1 MILHALTR
9 YYQRKAAS
17 DGNVAPE
24 GFENKEIPFVIVLD
38 ETGKFIQLEDTR
50 EQQGKK
56 KIGRK
61 FLVPKGLGRAGS
73 KSYEVSNILWD
84 HYGYVLAHPK
94 EDDEKSDI
102 LAQNQHK
109 SFIAKVDELKQALPE
124 DAGIQAV
131 SAFLAQAD
139 EVAKVRLAE
148 GWQECAKIK
157 GCNLSFRLVDE
168 AAALVCQ
175 SKAVQ
180 DYLSKNNRDADDREI
195 ESDKFYGICLVTGK
209 RTKIANL
216 HTDIK
221 GINKTPKSPFISANL
236 DAFKSYGKGQ
246 DKDNG
251 LMYPIGEQ
259 TMFEYT
265 TALNMLLDGENRFR
279 IGEVSVVCWSEK
291 PTPLES
297 KVALKIN
304 GGGKDN
310 PDAHIDEVKALYKSL
325 HNGKYMEPNGKD
337 KFYLLGLSPNSARIV
352 VRFWHETT
360 VAALSENIARWY
372 DDLQIVRG
380 EKSIYPEFMPLMRLL
395 CGLVLDGKAENLPP
409 DLIANVTQSAL
420 VNRPLPVSLLQI
432 ALRRNKAEQKI
443 TYGRAAL
450 IKAYLNRAIR
460 SGSLKNTKELSMSL
474 DRERNDIGYVLGR
487 LFAVLEKT
495 QSEAN
500 PSLNATI
507 GDRYFGSA
515 SSTPIAV
522 FGTLMRLSPHHLSK
536 LEYEGRAVHL
546 KWEIGQILDK
556 CQKFPNHLNLE
567 QQGLFAIGYYH
578 ETQFLFTKDA
588 LKTLFNQAKP
598 AKE

>member
-38 ETGKFIQLEDTR
+38 KAGKFIQLEDTR

-73 KSYEVSNILWD
+73 KSYEVSNTLWD

-109 SFIAKVDELKQALPE
+109 SFIAKVEELKQVLPD

-139 EVAKVRLAE
+139 EVIKVRQAE

-168 AAALVCQ
+168 PVALVCQ

-180 DYLSKNNRDADDREI
+180 AYLAAAKAEV
-195 ESDKFYGICLVTGK
+195 SDGIQEGICLVTGK
-209 RTKIANL
+209 KTTIARL
-216 HTDIK
+216 HNAVK
-221 GINKTPKSPFISANL
+221 GVNAKPSPFTSVNL
-236 DAFKSYGKGQ
+236 AAFESYGKQQGFIF
-246 DKDNG
+246 
-251 LMYPIGEQ
+251 PVGEQ

-279 IGEVSVVCWSEK
+279 IGEVSIVCWSEK

-588 LKTLFNQAKP
+588 LKTLFNQAKS

>member
-38 ETGKFIQLEDTR
+38 KTGKFIQLEDTR

-102 LAQNQHK
+102 WAQNQHK

-131 SAFLAQAD
+131 SAFLAQAN

-157 GCNLSFRLVDE
+157 GCNLSFRLVDG
-168 AAALVCQ
+168 AVALVCQ

-180 DYLSKNNRDADDREI
+180 AYLAAAKAEV
-195 ESDKFYGICLVTGK
+195 SDGIQEGICLVTGK
-209 RTKIANL
+209 KTTIARL
-216 HTDIK
+216 HNAVK
-221 GINKTPKSPFISANL
+221 GVNAKPSPFTSVNL
-236 DAFKSYGKGQ
+236 AAFESYGKQQGFIF
-246 DKDNG
+246 
-251 LMYPIGEQ
+251 PVGEQ

-297 KVALKIN
+297 KVALRIN

-420 VNRPLPVSLLQI
+420 ANRPLPVGLLQI

>member
-38 ETGKFIQLEDTR
+38 KTGKFIQLEDTR

-109 SFIAKVDELKQALPE
+109 SFIAKVDELKQALPD

-131 SAFLAQAD
+131 SAFLAQAE

-168 AAALVCQ
+168 SVALVCQ

-180 DYLSKNNRDADDREI
+180 AYLAAAKAEV
-195 ESDKFYGICLVTGK
+195 SDGIQEGICLVTGK
-209 RTKIANL
+209 KTTIARL
-216 HTDIK
+216 HNAVK
-221 GINKTPKSPFISANL
+221 GVNAKPSPFTSVNL
-236 DAFKSYGKGQ
+236 AAFESYGKQQGFIF
-246 DKDNG
+246 
-251 LMYPIGEQ
+251 PVGEQ

>member
-38 ETGKFIQLEDTR
+38 KAGKFIQLEDTR

-73 KSYEVSNILWD
+73 KSYEVSNTLWD

-109 SFIAKVDELKQALPE
+109 SFIAKVDELKQALPD

-139 EVAKVRLAE
+139 EVIKVRQAE

-168 AAALVCQ
+168 PVALVCQ

-180 DYLSKNNRDADDREI
+180 AYLAAAKAEV
-195 ESDKFYGICLVTGK
+195 SDGIQEGICLVTGK
-209 RTKIANL
+209 KTTIARL
-216 HTDIK
+216 HNAVK
-221 GINKTPKSPFISANL
+221 GVNAKPSPFTSVNL
-236 DAFKSYGKGQ
+236 AAFESYGKQQGFIF
-246 DKDNG
+246 
-251 LMYPIGEQ
+251 PVGEQ

-420 VNRPLPVSLLQI
+420 ANRPLPVGLLQI

-500 PSLNATI
+500 PSLNTTI

>member
-38 ETGKFIQLEDTR
+38 KAGKFIQLEDTR

-73 KSYEVSNILWD
+73 KSYEVSNTLWD

-109 SFIAKVDELKQALPE
+109 SFIAKVDELKQALP
-124 DAGIQAV
+124 DDVGIQAV

-168 AAALVCQ
+168 PVALVCQ

-180 DYLSKNNRDADDREI
+180 AYLAAAKAEV
-195 ESDKFYGICLVTGK
+195 SDGIQEGICLVTGK
-209 RTKIANL
+209 KTTIARL
-216 HTDIK
+216 HNAVK
-221 GINKTPKSPFISANL
+221 GVNAKPSPFTSVNL
-236 DAFKSYGKGQ
+236 AAFESYGKQQGFIF
-246 DKDNG
+246 
-251 LMYPIGEQ
+251 PVGEQ

-297 KVALKIN
+297 KVALRIN

-420 VNRPLPVSLLQI
+420 ANRPLPVGLLQI

-588 LKTLFNQAKP
+588 LKTLFNQAKS

>member
-38 ETGKFIQLEDTR
+38 KAGKFIQLEDTR

-109 SFIAKVDELKQALPE
+109 SFIAKVDELKQALP
-124 DAGIQAV
+124 DDVGIQAV

-139 EVAKVRLAE
+139 EVAKVRQAE

-168 AAALVCQ
+168 SVALVCQ

-180 DYLSKNNRDADDREI
+180 AYLAAAKAEV
-195 ESDKFYGICLVTGK
+195 SDGIQEGICLVTGK
-209 RTKIANL
+209 KTTIARL
-216 HTDIK
+216 HNAVK
-221 GINKTPKSPFISANL
+221 GVNAKPSPFTSVNL
-236 DAFKSYGKGQ
+236 AAFESYGKQQGFIF
-246 DKDNG
+246 
-251 LMYPIGEQ
+251 PVGEQ

-420 VNRPLPVSLLQI
+420 ANRPLPVGLLQI

>member
-38 ETGKFIQLEDTR
+38 KAGKFIQLEDTR

-73 KSYEVSNILWD
+73 KSYEVSNTLWD

-109 SFIAKVDELKQALPE
+109 SFIAKVDELKQALP
-124 DAGIQAV
+124 DDVGIQAV

-168 AAALVCQ
+168 SVALVCQ

-180 DYLSKNNRDADDREI
+180 AYLAAAKAEV
-195 ESDKFYGICLVTGK
+195 SDGIQEGICLVTGK
-209 RTKIANL
+209 KTTIARL
-216 HTDIK
+216 HNAVK
-221 GINKTPKSPFISANL
+221 GVNAKPSPFTSVNL
-236 DAFKSYGKGQ
+236 AAFESYGKQQGFIF
-246 DKDNG
+246 
-251 LMYPIGEQ
+251 PVGEQ

-297 KVALKIN
+297 KISLKIN

-420 VNRPLPVSLLQI
+420 ANRPLPVGLLQI

>member
-38 ETGKFIQLEDTR
+38 KAGKFIQLEDTR

-73 KSYEVSNILWD
+73 KSYEVSNTLWD

-109 SFIAKVDELKQALPE
+109 SFIAKVDELKQALP
-124 DAGIQAV
+124 DDVGIQAV

-168 AAALVCQ
+168 SVALVCQ

-180 DYLSKNNRDADDREI
+180 AYLAAAKAEV
-195 ESDKFYGICLVTGK
+195 SDGIQEGICLVTGK
-209 RTKIANL
+209 KTTIARL
-216 HTDIK
+216 HNAVK
-221 GINKTPKSPFISANL
+221 GVNAKPSPFTSVNL
-236 DAFKSYGKGQ
+236 AAFESYGKQQGFIF
-246 DKDNG
+246 
-251 LMYPIGEQ
+251 PVGEQ

-420 VNRPLPVSLLQI
+420 ANRPLPVGLLQI

>member
-38 ETGKFIQLEDTR
+38 KAGKFIQLEDTR

-73 KSYEVSNILWD
+73 KSYEVSNTLWD

-109 SFIAKVDELKQALPE
+109 SFIAKVDELKQALPD

-168 AAALVCQ
+168 PVALVCQ

-180 DYLSKNNRDADDREI
+180 AYLAAAKAEV
-195 ESDKFYGICLVTGK
+195 SDGIQEGICLVTGK
-209 RTKIANL
+209 KTTIARL
-216 HTDIK
+216 HNAVK
-221 GINKTPKSPFISANL
+221 GVNAKPSPFTSVNL
-236 DAFKSYGKGQ
+236 AAFESYGKQQGFIF
-246 DKDNG
+246 
-251 LMYPIGEQ
+251 PVGEQ

-420 VNRPLPVSLLQI
+420 ANRPLPVGLLQI

>member
-1 MILHALTR
+1 MILQELAR
-9 YYQRKAAS
+9 YYRRKAAS
-17 DGNVAPE
+17 SSNVAPE

-38 ETGKFIQLEDTR
+38 KAGRFIRLEDTR
-50 EQQGKK
+50 DGQGKK

-61 FLVPKGLGRAGS
+61 FLVPKGLGRSGG

-109 SFIAKVDELKQALPE
+109 SFIAKVDELKQALPD

-131 SAFLAQAD
+131 SAFLAQAE
-139 EVAKVRLAE
+139 EVAKVRQAE

-168 AAALVCQ
+168 PVALVCQ

-180 DYLSKNNRDADDREI
+180 AYLAAAKAEV
-195 ESDKFYGICLVTGK
+195 SDGIQEGICLVTGK
-209 RTKIANL
+209 KTTIARL
-216 HTDIK
+216 HNAVK
-221 GINKTPKSPFISANL
+221 GVNAKPSPFTSVNL
-236 DAFKSYGKGQ
+236 AAFESYGKQQGFIF
-246 DKDNG
+246 
-251 LMYPIGEQ
+251 PVGEQ

-279 IGEVSVVCWSEK
+279 IGEVSIVCWSEK

>member
-38 ETGKFIQLEDTR
+38 KAGKFIQLEDTR

-102 LAQNQHK
+102 WAQNQHK
-109 SFIAKVDELKQALPE
+109 SFIAKVDELKQALPD

-131 SAFLAQAD
+131 SAFLAQAE

-148 GWQECAKIK
+148 GWQECVKIK

-180 DYLSKNNRDADDREI
+180 AYLAAAKAEV
-195 ESDKFYGICLVTGK
+195 SDGIQEGICLVTGK
-209 RTKIANL
+209 KTTIARL
-216 HTDIK
+216 HNAVK
-221 GINKTPKSPFISANL
+221 GVNAKPSPFTSVNL
-236 DAFKSYGKGQ
+236 AAFESYGKQQGFIF
-246 DKDNG
+246 
-251 LMYPIGEQ
+251 PVGEQ

-297 KVALKIN
+297 KVALRIN

>member
-38 ETGKFIQLEDTR
+38 KAGKFIQLEDTR

-73 KSYEVSNILWD
+73 KSYEVSNTLWD

-102 LAQNQHK
+102 WAQNQHK
-109 SFIAKVDELKQALPE
+109 SFIAKVDELKQALPD

-131 SAFLAQAD
+131 SAFLAQAE

-148 GWQECAKIK
+148 GWQECVKIK

-180 DYLSKNNRDADDREI
+180 AYLAAAKAEV
-195 ESDKFYGICLVTGK
+195 SDGIQEGICLVTGK
-209 RTKIANL
+209 KTTIARL
-216 HTDIK
+216 HNAVK
-221 GINKTPKSPFISANL
+221 GVNAKPSPFTSVNL
-236 DAFKSYGKGQ
+236 AAFESYGKQQGFIF
-246 DKDNG
+246 
-251 LMYPIGEQ
+251 PVGEQ

-297 KVALKIN
+297 KVALRIN

>member
-38 ETGKFIQLEDTR
+38 KAGKFIQLEDTR

-73 KSYEVSNILWD
+73 KSYEVSNTLWD

-168 AAALVCQ
+168 PVALVCQ

-180 DYLSKNNRDADDREI
+180 AYLAAAKAEV
-195 ESDKFYGICLVTGK
+195 SDGIQEGICLVTGK
-209 RTKIANL
+209 KTTIARL
-216 HTDIK
+216 HNAVK
-221 GINKTPKSPFISANL
+221 GVNAKPSPFTSVNL
-236 DAFKSYGKGQ
+236 AAFESYGKQQGFIF
-246 DKDNG
+246 
-251 LMYPIGEQ
+251 PVGEQ

-420 VNRPLPVSLLQI
+420 ANRPLPVGLLQI

>member
-38 ETGKFIQLEDTR
+38 KAGKFIQLEDTR

-102 LAQNQHK
+102 WAQNQHK

-131 SAFLAQAD
+131 SAFLAQAN

-157 GCNLSFRLVDE
+157 GCNLSFRLVDG
-168 AAALVCQ
+168 AVALVCQ

-180 DYLSKNNRDADDREI
+180 AYLAAAKAEV
-195 ESDKFYGICLVTGK
+195 SDGIQEGICLVTGK
-209 RTKIANL
+209 KTTIARL
-216 HTDIK
+216 HNAVK
-221 GINKTPKSPFISANL
+221 GVNAKPSPFTSVNL
-236 DAFKSYGKGQ
+236 AAFESYGKQQGFIF
-246 DKDNG
+246 
-251 LMYPIGEQ
+251 PVGEQ

-297 KVALKIN
+297 KVALRIN

-420 VNRPLPVSLLQI
+420 ANRPLPVGLLQI

>member
-38 ETGKFIQLEDTR
+38 KAGKFIQLEDTR

-73 KSYEVSNILWD
+73 KSYEVSNTLWD

-109 SFIAKVDELKQALPE
+109 SFIAKVDELKQALP
-124 DAGIQAV
+124 DDVGIQAV

-139 EVAKVRLAE
+139 EVIKVRQAE

-168 AAALVCQ
+168 PVALVCQ

-180 DYLSKNNRDADDREI
+180 AYLAAAKAEV
-195 ESDKFYGICLVTGK
+195 SDGIQEGICLVTGK
-209 RTKIANL
+209 KTTIARL
-216 HTDIK
+216 HNAVK
-221 GINKTPKSPFISANL
+221 GVNAKPSPFTSVNL
-236 DAFKSYGKGQ
+236 AAFESYGKQQGFIF
-246 DKDNG
+246 
-251 LMYPIGEQ
+251 PVGEQ

-567 QQGLFAIGYYH
+567 QQGFFAIGYYH

>member
-1 MILHALTR
+1 MILQELAR
-9 YYQRKAAS
+9 YYRRKAAS
-17 DGNVAPE
+17 SSNVAPE

-38 ETGKFIQLEDTR
+38 KVGKFIQLEDTR

-73 KSYEVSNILWD
+73 KSSEVSNTLWD

-109 SFIAKVDELKQALPE
+109 SFIAKVDELKQALPD

-139 EVAKVRLAE
+139 EVAKVRQAE

-168 AAALVCQ
+168 PVALVCQ

-180 DYLSKNNRDADDREI
+180 AYLAAAKAEV
-195 ESDKFYGICLVTGK
+195 SDGIQEGICLVTGK
-209 RTKIANL
+209 KTTIARL
-216 HTDIK
+216 HNAVK
-221 GINKTPKSPFISANL
+221 GVNAKPSPFTSVNL
-236 DAFKSYGKGQ
+236 AAFESYGKQQGFIF
-246 DKDNG
+246 
-251 LMYPIGEQ
+251 PVGEQ

-279 IGEVSVVCWSEK
+279 IGEVSIVCWSEK

>member
-38 ETGKFIQLEDTR
+38 KAGKFIQLEDTR

-73 KSYEVSNILWD
+73 KSYEVSNTLWD

-109 SFIAKVDELKQALPE
+109 SFIAKVDELKQALP
-124 DAGIQAV
+124 DDVGIQAV

-168 AAALVCQ
+168 PVALVCQ

-180 DYLSKNNRDADDREI
+180 AYLAAAKAEV
-195 ESDKFYGICLVTGK
+195 SDGIQEGICLVTGK
-209 RTKIANL
+209 KTTIARL
-216 HTDIK
+216 HNAVK
-221 GINKTPKSPFISANL
+221 GVNAKPSPFTSVNL
-236 DAFKSYGKGQ
+236 AAFESYGKQQGFIF
-246 DKDNG
+246 
-251 LMYPIGEQ
+251 PVGEQ

-297 KVALKIN
+297 KISLKIN

-420 VNRPLPVSLLQI
+420 ANRPLPVGLLQI

-500 PSLNATI
+500 PSLNTTI

>member
-1 MILHALTR
+1 MILQELAR
-9 YYQRKAAS
+9 YYRRKAAS
-17 DGNVAPE
+17 SSNVAPE

-38 ETGKFIQLEDTR
+38 KAGRFIRLEDTR
-50 EQQGKK
+50 DGQGKK

-61 FLVPKGLGRAGS
+61 FLVPKGLGRSGG

-109 SFIAKVDELKQALPE
+109 SFIAKVDELKQALPD

-139 EVAKVRLAE
+139 EVAKVRQAE

-168 AAALVCQ
+168 PVALVCQ

-180 DYLSKNNRDADDREI
+180 AYLAAAKAEV
-195 ESDKFYGICLVTGK
+195 SDGIQEGICLVTGK
-209 RTKIANL
+209 KTTIARL
-216 HTDIK
+216 HNAVK
-221 GINKTPKSPFISANL
+221 GVNAKPSPFTSVNL
-236 DAFKSYGKGQ
+236 AAFESYGKQQGFIF
-246 DKDNG
+246 
-251 LMYPIGEQ
+251 PVGEQ

-297 KVALKIN
+297 KVALRIN

-420 VNRPLPVSLLQI
+420 ANRPLPVGLLQI

>member
-38 ETGKFIQLEDTR
+38 KAGKFIQLEDTR

-73 KSYEVSNILWD
+73 KSYEVSNTLWD

-109 SFIAKVDELKQALPE
+109 SFIAKVDELKQALPD

-168 AAALVCQ
+168 SVALVCQ

-180 DYLSKNNRDADDREI
+180 AYLAAAKAEV
-195 ESDKFYGICLVTGK
+195 SDGIQEGICLVTGK
-209 RTKIANL
+209 KTTIARL
-216 HTDIK
+216 HNAVK
-221 GINKTPKSPFISANL
+221 GVNAKPSPFTSVNL
-236 DAFKSYGKGQ
+236 AAFESYGKQQGFIF
-246 DKDNG
+246 
-251 LMYPIGEQ
+251 PVGEQ

-420 VNRPLPVSLLQI
+420 ANRPLPVGLLQI

>member
-38 ETGKFIQLEDTR
+38 KAGKFIQLEDTR

-131 SAFLAQAD
+131 SAFLAQAN

-168 AAALVCQ
+168 SVALVCQ

-180 DYLSKNNRDADDREI
+180 AYLAAAKAEV
-195 ESDKFYGICLVTGK
+195 SDGIQEGICLVTGK
-209 RTKIANL
+209 KTTIARL
-216 HTDIK
+216 HNAVK
-221 GINKTPKSPFISANL
+221 GVNAKPSPFTSVNL
-236 DAFKSYGKGQ
+236 AAFESYGKQQGFIF
-246 DKDNG
+246 
-251 LMYPIGEQ
+251 PVGEQ

-297 KVALKIN
+297 KVALRIN

-420 VNRPLPVSLLQI
+420 ANRPLPVGLLQI

-500 PSLNATI
+500 PSLNTTI

>member
-38 ETGKFIQLEDTR
+38 KAGKFIQLEDTR

-73 KSYEVSNILWD
+73 KSYEVSNTLWD

-102 LAQNQHK
+102 LAQNQPK
-109 SFIAKVDELKQALPE
+109 SFIAKVDELKQALPD

-139 EVAKVRLAE
+139 EVAKVRQAE

-168 AAALVCQ
+168 PVALVCQ

-180 DYLSKNNRDADDREI
+180 AYLAAAKAEV
-195 ESDKFYGICLVTGK
+195 SDGIQEGICLVTGK
-209 RTKIANL
+209 KTTIARL
-216 HTDIK
+216 HNAVK
-221 GINKTPKSPFISANL
+221 GVNAKPSPFTSVNL
-236 DAFKSYGKGQ
+236 AAFESYGKQQGFIF
-246 DKDNG
+246 
-251 LMYPIGEQ
+251 PVGEQ

-279 IGEVSVVCWSEK
+279 IGEDSVVCWSEK

-420 VNRPLPVSLLQI
+420 ANRPLPVGLLQI

>member
-38 ETGKFIQLEDTR
+38 KAGKFIQLEDTR

-73 KSYEVSNILWD
+73 KSYEVSNTLWD

-109 SFIAKVDELKQALPE
+109 SFIAKVDELKQALPD

-131 SAFLAQAD
+131 SAFLAQAE

-148 GWQECAKIK
+148 GWQECVKIK

-168 AAALVCQ
+168 AVALVCQ

-180 DYLSKNNRDADDREI
+180 AYLAAAKAEV
-195 ESDKFYGICLVTGK
+195 SDGIQEGICLVTGK
-209 RTKIANL
+209 KTTIARL
-216 HTDIK
+216 HNAVK
-221 GINKTPKSPFISANL
+221 GVNAKPSPFTSVNL
-236 DAFKSYGKGQ
+236 AAFESYGKQQGFIF
-246 DKDNG
+246 
-251 LMYPIGEQ
+251 PVGEQ

-420 VNRPLPVSLLQI
+420 ANRPLPVGLLQI

>member
-38 ETGKFIQLEDTR
+38 KAGKFIQLEDTR

-109 SFIAKVDELKQALPE
+109 SFIAKVDELKQALP
-124 DAGIQAV
+124 DDVGIQAV

-157 GCNLSFRLVDE
+157 GCNLSFRLVDG
-168 AAALVCQ
+168 AVALVCQ

-180 DYLSKNNRDADDREI
+180 AYLAAAKAEV
-195 ESDKFYGICLVTGK
+195 SDGIQEGICLVTGK
-209 RTKIANL
+209 KTTIARL
-216 HTDIK
+216 HNAVK
-221 GINKTPKSPFISANL
+221 GVNAKPSPFTSVNL
-236 DAFKSYGKGQ
+236 AAFESYGKQQGFIF
-246 DKDNG
+246 
-251 LMYPIGEQ
+251 PVGEQ

-297 KVALKIN
+297 KVALRIN

-420 VNRPLPVSLLQI
+420 ANRPLPVGLLQI

>member
-38 ETGKFIQLEDTR
+38 KTGKFIQLEDTR

-109 SFIAKVDELKQALPE
+109 SFIAKVDELKQALPD

-131 SAFLAQAD
+131 SAFLAQAE

-148 GWQECAKIK
+148 GWQECVKIK
-157 GCNLSFRLVDE
+157 GCNLSFRLVDG
-168 AAALVCQ
+168 AVALVCQ

-180 DYLSKNNRDADDREI
+180 AYLAAAKAEV
-195 ESDKFYGICLVTGK
+195 SDGIQEGICLVTGK
-209 RTKIANL
+209 KTTIARL
-216 HTDIK
+216 HNAVK
-221 GINKTPKSPFISANL
+221 GVNAKPSPFTSVNL
-236 DAFKSYGKGQ
+236 AAFESYGKQQGFIF
-246 DKDNG
+246 
-251 LMYPIGEQ
+251 PVGEQ

-297 KVALKIN
+297 KVALRIN

-420 VNRPLPVSLLQI
+420 ANRPLPVGLLQI

>member
-38 ETGKFIQLEDTR
+38 KAGKFIQLEDTR

-73 KSYEVSNILWD
+73 KSYEVSNTLWD

-109 SFIAKVDELKQALPE
+109 SFIAKVEELKQVLPD

-139 EVAKVRLAE
+139 EVIKVRQAE

-168 AAALVCQ
+168 SVALVCQ

-180 DYLSKNNRDADDREI
+180 AYLAAAKAEV
-195 ESDKFYGICLVTGK
+195 SDGIQEGICLVTGK
-209 RTKIANL
+209 KTTIARL
-216 HTDIK
+216 HNAVK
-221 GINKTPKSPFISANL
+221 GVNAKPSPFTSVNL
-236 DAFKSYGKGQ
+236 AAFESYGKQQGFIF
-246 DKDNG
+246 
-251 LMYPIGEQ
+251 PVGEQ

-297 KVALKIN
+297 KISLKIN

-588 LKTLFNQAKP
+588 LKTLFNQAKS

>member
-1 MILHALTR
+1 MILQELAR
-9 YYQRKAAS
+9 YYRRKAAS
-17 DGNVAPE
+17 SSNVAPE

-38 ETGKFIQLEDTR
+38 KAGRFIRLEDTR
-50 EQQGKK
+50 DGQGKK

-61 FLVPKGLGRAGS
+61 FLVPKGLGRSGG

-109 SFIAKVDELKQALPE
+109 SFIAKVDELKQALP
-124 DAGIQAV
+124 DDVGIQAV

-168 AAALVCQ
+168 PVALVCQ

-180 DYLSKNNRDADDREI
+180 AYLAAAKAEV
-195 ESDKFYGICLVTGK
+195 SDGIQEGICLVTGK
-209 RTKIANL
+209 KTTIARL
-216 HTDIK
+216 HNAVK
-221 GINKTPKSPFISANL
+221 GVNAKPSPFTSVNL
-236 DAFKSYGKGQ
+236 AAFESYGKQQGFIF
-246 DKDNG
+246 
-251 LMYPIGEQ
+251 PVGEQ

-279 IGEVSVVCWSEK
+279 IGEVSIVCWSEK

>member
-38 ETGKFIQLEDTR
+38 KAGKFIQLEDTR

-73 KSYEVSNILWD
+73 KSYEVSNTLWD

-109 SFIAKVDELKQALPE
+109 SFIAKVDELKQALP
-124 DAGIQAV
+124 DDVGIQAV

-168 AAALVCQ
+168 PVALVCQ

-180 DYLSKNNRDADDREI
+180 AYLAAAKAEV
-195 ESDKFYGICLVTGK
+195 SDGIQEGICLVTGK
-209 RTKIANL
+209 KTTIARL
-216 HTDIK
+216 HNAVK
-221 GINKTPKSPFISANL
+221 GVNAKPSPFTSVNL
-236 DAFKSYGKGQ
+236 AAFESYGKQQGFIF
-246 DKDNG
+246 
-251 LMYPIGEQ
+251 PVGEQ

-420 VNRPLPVSLLQI
+420 ANRPLPVGLLQI

>member
-38 ETGKFIQLEDTR
+38 KAGKFIQLEDTR

-109 SFIAKVDELKQALPE
+109 SFIAKVDELKQALP
-124 DAGIQAV
+124 DDVGIQAV

-168 AAALVCQ
+168 PVALVCQ

-180 DYLSKNNRDADDREI
+180 AYLAAAKAEV
-195 ESDKFYGICLVTGK
+195 SDGIQEGICLVTGK
-209 RTKIANL
+209 KTTIARL
-216 HTDIK
+216 HNAVK
-221 GINKTPKSPFISANL
+221 GVNAKPSPFTSVNL
-236 DAFKSYGKGQ
+236 AAFESYGKQQGFIF
-246 DKDNG
+246 
-251 LMYPIGEQ
+251 PVGEQ

-297 KVALKIN
+297 KVALRIN

-420 VNRPLPVSLLQI
+420 ANRPLPVGLLQI

>member
-38 ETGKFIQLEDTR
+38 KTGKFIQLEDTR

-109 SFIAKVDELKQALPE
+109 SFIAKVDELKQALPD

-131 SAFLAQAD
+131 SAFLAQAE
-139 EVAKVRLAE
+139 EVAKVRQAE

-168 AAALVCQ
+168 PVALVCQ

-180 DYLSKNNRDADDREI
+180 AYLAAAKAEV
-195 ESDKFYGICLVTGK
+195 SDGIQEGICLVTGK
-209 RTKIANL
+209 KTTIARL
-216 HTDIK
+216 HNAVK
-221 GINKTPKSPFISANL
+221 GVNAKPSPFTSVNL
-236 DAFKSYGKGQ
+236 AAFESYGKQQGFIF
-246 DKDNG
+246 
-251 LMYPIGEQ
+251 PVGEQ

>member
-38 ETGKFIQLEDTR
+38 KAGKFIQLEDTR

-73 KSYEVSNILWD
+73 KSYEVSNTLWD

-109 SFIAKVDELKQALPE
+109 SFIAKVDELKQALP
-124 DAGIQAV
+124 DDVGIQAV

-168 AAALVCQ
+168 AVALVCQ

-180 DYLSKNNRDADDREI
+180 AYLAAAKAEV
-195 ESDKFYGICLVTGK
+195 SDGIQEGICLVTGK
-209 RTKIANL
+209 KTTIARL
-216 HTDIK
+216 HNAVK
-221 GINKTPKSPFISANL
+221 GVNAKPSPFTSVNL
-236 DAFKSYGKGQ
+236 AAFESYGKQQGFIF
-246 DKDNG
+246 
-251 LMYPIGEQ
+251 PVGEQ

-297 KVALKIN
+297 KVALRIN

-420 VNRPLPVSLLQI
+420 ANRPLPVGLLQI

>member
-38 ETGKFIQLEDTR
+38 KAGKFIQLEDTR

-73 KSYEVSNILWD
+73 KSYEVSNTLWD

-109 SFIAKVDELKQALPE
+109 SFIAKVEELKQVLPD

-168 AAALVCQ
+168 PVALVCQ

-180 DYLSKNNRDADDREI
+180 AYLAAAKAEV
-195 ESDKFYGICLVTGK
+195 SDGIQEGICLVTGK
-209 RTKIANL
+209 KTTIARL
-216 HTDIK
+216 HNAVK
-221 GINKTPKSPFISANL
+221 GVNAKPSPFTSVNL
-236 DAFKSYGKGQ
+236 AAFESYGKQQGFIF
-246 DKDNG
+246 
-251 LMYPIGEQ
+251 PVGEQ

-420 VNRPLPVSLLQI
+420 ANRPLPVGLLQI

>member
-38 ETGKFIQLEDTR
+38 KAGKFIQLEDTR

-73 KSYEVSNILWD
+73 KSYEVSNTLWD

-109 SFIAKVDELKQALPE
+109 SFIAKVEELKQVLPD

-139 EVAKVRLAE
+139 EVIKVRQAE

-168 AAALVCQ
+168 PVALVCQ

-180 DYLSKNNRDADDREI
+180 AYLAAAKAEV
-195 ESDKFYGICLVTGK
+195 SDGIQEGICLVTGK
-209 RTKIANL
+209 KTTIARL
-216 HTDIK
+216 HNAVK
-221 GINKTPKSPFISANL
+221 GVNAKPSPFTSVNL
-236 DAFKSYGKGQ
+236 AAFESYGKQQGFIF
-246 DKDNG
+246 
-251 LMYPIGEQ
+251 PVGEQ

-297 KVALKIN
+297 KVALRIN

-420 VNRPLPVSLLQI
+420 ANRPLPVGLLQI

-588 LKTLFNQAKP
+588 LKTLFNQAKS

>member
-38 ETGKFIQLEDTR
+38 KAGKFIQLEDTR

-73 KSYEVSNILWD
+73 KSYEVSNTLWD

-109 SFIAKVDELKQALPE
+109 SFIAKVEELKQVLPD

-168 AAALVCQ
+168 PVALVCQ

-180 DYLSKNNRDADDREI
+180 AYLAAAKAEV
-195 ESDKFYGICLVTGK
+195 SDGIQEGICLVTGK
-209 RTKIANL
+209 KTTIARL
-216 HTDIK
+216 HNAVK
-221 GINKTPKSPFISANL
+221 GVNAKPSPFTSVNL
-236 DAFKSYGKGQ
+236 AAFESYGKQQGFIF
-246 DKDNG
+246 
-251 LMYPIGEQ
+251 PVGEQ

-297 KVALKIN
+297 KVALRIN

-420 VNRPLPVSLLQI
+420 ANRPLPVGLLQI

>member
-38 ETGKFIQLEDTR
+38 KTGKFIQLEDTR

-109 SFIAKVDELKQALPE
+109 SFIAKVDELKQALPD

-168 AAALVCQ
+168 SVALVCQ

-180 DYLSKNNRDADDREI
+180 AYLAAAKAEV
-195 ESDKFYGICLVTGK
+195 SDGIQEGICLVTGK
-209 RTKIANL
+209 KTTIARL
-216 HTDIK
+216 HNAVK
-221 GINKTPKSPFISANL
+221 GVNAKPSPFTSVNL
-236 DAFKSYGKGQ
+236 AAFESYGKQQGFIF
-246 DKDNG
+246 
-251 LMYPIGEQ
+251 PVGEQ

-297 KVALKIN
+297 KVALRIN

-420 VNRPLPVSLLQI
+420 ANRPLPVGLLQI

>member
-1 MILHALTR
+1 MILQELAR
-9 YYQRKAAS
+9 YYRRKAAS
-17 DGNVAPE
+17 SSNVAPE

-38 ETGKFIQLEDTR
+38 KAGRFIRLEDTR
-50 EQQGKK
+50 DGQGKK

-61 FLVPKGLGRAGS
+61 FLVPKGLGRSGG

-109 SFIAKVDELKQALPE
+109 SFIAKVDELKQALP
-124 DAGIQAV
+124 DDVGIQAV

-168 AAALVCQ
+168 PVALVCQ

-180 DYLSKNNRDADDREI
+180 AYLAAAKAEV
-195 ESDKFYGICLVTGK
+195 SDGIQEGICLVTGK
-209 RTKIANL
+209 KTTIARL
-216 HTDIK
+216 HNAVK
-221 GINKTPKSPFISANL
+221 GVNAKPSPFTSVNL
-236 DAFKSYGKGQ
+236 AAFESYGKQQGFIF
-246 DKDNG
+246 
-251 LMYPIGEQ
+251 PVGEQ

-297 KVALKIN
+297 KISLKIN

-420 VNRPLPVSLLQI
+420 ANRPLPVGLLQI

>member
-38 ETGKFIQLEDTR
+38 KAGKFIQLEDTR

-73 KSYEVSNILWD
+73 KSYEVSNTLWD

-109 SFIAKVDELKQALPE
+109 SFIAKVEELKQVLPD

-139 EVAKVRLAE
+139 EVIKVRQAE

-168 AAALVCQ
+168 SVALVCQ

-180 DYLSKNNRDADDREI
+180 AYLAAAKAEV
-195 ESDKFYGICLVTGK
+195 SDGIQEGICLVTGK
-209 RTKIANL
+209 KTTIARL
-216 HTDIK
+216 HNAVK
-221 GINKTPKSPFISANL
+221 GVNAKPSPFTSVNL
-236 DAFKSYGKGQ
+236 AAFESYGKQQGFIF
-246 DKDNG
+246 
-251 LMYPIGEQ
+251 PVGEQ

-297 KVALKIN
+297 KISLKIN

-420 VNRPLPVSLLQI
+420 ANRPLPVGLLQI

>member
-38 ETGKFIQLEDTR
+38 KAGKFIQLEDTR

-102 LAQNQHK
+102 WAQNQHK

-168 AAALVCQ
+168 SVALVCQ

-180 DYLSKNNRDADDREI
+180 AYLAAAKAEV
-195 ESDKFYGICLVTGK
+195 SDGIQEGICLVTGK
-209 RTKIANL
+209 KTTIARL
-216 HTDIK
+216 HNAVK
-221 GINKTPKSPFISANL
+221 GVNAKPSPFTSVNL
-236 DAFKSYGKGQ
+236 AAFESYGKQQGFIF
-246 DKDNG
+246 
-251 LMYPIGEQ
+251 PVGEQ

-297 KVALKIN
+297 KVALRIN

-420 VNRPLPVSLLQI
+420 ANRPLPVGLLQI